1 MGRKSRKSRTSSR
14 TTKYPTAE
22 TIAGQRRQVW
32 EGRAERTKGGLTRAD
47 LMMNKQ
53 GKIVSKRASRASKKA
68 FERNGLVPD
77 RTGAFRGARSVE
89 RIDWERLLPD
99 EE

>member
-1 MGRKSRKSRTSSR
+1 MGRGSRKSPAR

-77 RTGAFRGARSVE
+77 RTGAFRGAQSVE
-89 RIDWERLLPD
+89 RIDWERILPD
-99 EE
+99 EK